1 MPPSI
6 ALIRLILAGGRLAPR
21 RRLLDAHSGD
31 AAAALEAGISAWRAS
46 GLSEAQCA
54 ALRKPDA
61 GTLSMAASAAAWLD
75 APAHHLITWGD
86 VDYPVLL
93 SRIASPPLALF
104 VDGEPGHLWHPQVAV
119 VGSRDASPNG
129 RDTAHQFAHALAV
142 AGLAITSGLAA
153 GIDAAAHA
161 AALDHPGGLTVAVL
175 GCGPDVAYPA
185 AHRELRDRIAA
196 RGAVVS
202 EYLPGTPPLRVHFPA
217 RNRLIA
223 GLAAGMLVVEAAER
237 SGALISARIAAESG
251 REVFAVPGSIHH
263 PLARGCHALIR
274 DGAAL
279 ATHPDDIIAS
289 LAPALAD
296 TASALRN
303 RLDGA
308 LPALPDTPTEMPDD
322 PYGLW
327 KAMGHDPTSM
337 EQLVDRTGLT
347 VARLSP
353 ILLTLELEGRV
364 SVQHGRYTRK
374 SPVLR

>member
-21 RRLLDAHSGD
+21 RHLLDTHSGD
-31 AAAALEAGISAWRAS
+31 AAAALGAGIAAWRAS
-46 GLSEAQCA
+46 GLSETQCA

-61 GTLSMAASAAAWLD
+61 DALSMVASAAAWLD
-75 APAHHLITWGD
+75 APTHHLIAWGD
-86 VDYPVLL
+86 ADYPVLL
-93 SRIASPPLALF
+93 TRIASPPLALF

-129 RDTAHQFAHALAV
+129 RDTAYQFAHALAV

-161 AALDHPGGLTVAVL
+161 AALAHPGGLTVAVL

-196 RGAVVS
+196 RGAIVS

-279 ATHPDDIIAS
+279 VTHPDDIIAS

-303 RLDGA
+303 RLDSV
-308 LPALPDTPTEMPDD
+308 LPAHPDPSAEMPGD

-327 KAMGHDPTSM
+327 NALGHDPTSM

-364 SVQHGRYTRK
+364 SVEHGRYTRK